1 MIDYKPVK
9 NVYGELIDK
18 FPCSI
23 NNSNETIRCYCGTRK
38 NNIYTIKSFRKH
50 IQSASHKRWLEMENL
65 IQKIVTLEKEIK
77 YRYKENVKLGEELWY
92 SDMYPENENDIPL
105 VESMK

>member
-1 MIDYKPVK
+1 
-9 NVYGELIDK
+9 
-18 FPCSI
+18 
-23 NNSNETIRCYCGTRK
+23 
-38 NNIYTIKSFRKH
+38 
-50 IQSASHKRWLEMENL
+50 MENL
-65 IQKIVTLEKEIK
+65 IQKIGTLEKEIK